1 MFLRHGKISVKFAG
15 MFRTSILLS
24 SVVVVLGCTPKATPF
39 TGSRGTPMGSPTTGS
54 VGMSGGSVVAGA
66 LTITVPSGA
75 LPDGTTITATPISST
90 VPGKRGQAI
99 RLEPEGTTFSQPVT
113 LTFRYSD
120 EDLEGTAPEA
130 LLIAYQHSS
139 GVWAVPGDVTLDTSA
154 RTISV
159 QTTHFSDWS
168 MVAGAQLRPPS
179 KSLKVNQSVTLVARR
194 CFAPPESN
202 VEMEL
207 APLLIGYSCDADEEL
222 APLPVATSDWSV
234 NGVAGGSASTGT
246 VVGELSQGTFTAPS
260 SKPNPSSVAVS
271 ARVELAK
278 KGKVLVNSNVTIT
291 DDSTTLLVRGRYSK
305 MGQMLT
311 AFVSGNVTDE
321 GFQFEMPFPLMDG
334 DYSVRNLTG
343 GVAVNLTDSR
353 TNCLTPTISGNWDE
367 LNATKATLAANYLTI
382 EGSKSIPAITFG
394 RGEGDCTVDRM
405 TDPARTE
412 TSALMIALP
421 IELLTSS
428 TPPAGALTA
437 TEGSWTVTVTTK

>member
-1 MFLRHGKISVKFAG
+1 

-24 SVVVVLGCTPKATPF
+24 AVVVLGCTPQAAPF
-39 TGSRGTPMGSPTTGS
+39 TGSKGSPMGSPTTAS
-54 VGMSGGSVVAGA
+54 VGMSGGRVVAGA
-66 LTITVPSGA
+66 LTITVPAGA
-75 LPDGTTITATPISST
+75 LPDGTMITATPISST

-139 GVWAVPGDVTLDTSA
+139 GKWAVPGDVTLDTSA

-194 CFAPPESN
+194 CFAPPEST

-234 NGVAGGSASTGT
+234 NGVPGGSGSTGT

-260 SKPNPSSVAVS
+260 TKPSPNSVAVS
-271 ARVELAK
+271 ARVELTK

-291 DDSTTLLVRGRYSK
+291 DDSATLNVRARYSK
-305 MGQMLT
+305 TGQGLT
-311 AFVSGNVTDE
+311 AFVSGDVTDE
-321 GFQFEMPFPLMDG
+321 GFQFEMPFPLIDG
-334 DYSVRNLTG
+334 DYSPLNLSG
-343 GVAVNLTDSR
+343 GRAANLTDSR
-353 TNCLTPTISGNWDE
+353 ANCLTPTMSGDWDE
-367 LNATKATLAANYLTI
+367 LNASKATLAANYLTI
-382 EGSKSIPAITFG
+382 EGSRSVPAITFG
-394 RGEGDCTVDRM
+394 RGEGDCSVDRT

-412 TSALMIALP
+412 MNGFMVSLP

-428 TPPAGALTA
+428 TPPAAPLTA
-437 TEGSWTVTVTTK
+437 TAGSWTLTITTK